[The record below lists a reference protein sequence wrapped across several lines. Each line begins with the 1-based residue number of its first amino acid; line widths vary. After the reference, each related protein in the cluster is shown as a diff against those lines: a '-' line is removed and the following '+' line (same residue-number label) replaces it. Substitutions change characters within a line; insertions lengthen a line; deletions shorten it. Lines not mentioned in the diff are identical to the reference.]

1 MTILLKVYLYLPPL
15 GIFVFTNKKI
25 GALRKKLGEFL
36 AKIKKV
42 GALRRWEEGASY
54 SPHPDWTL
62 ILGHIF
68 NRKSIRY
75 LDNLS
80 QMTHNRKISFCIPTI
95 FWIFSVVQ

>member
-1 MTILLKVYLYLPPL
+1 M
-15 GIFVFTNKKI
+15 FF
-25 GALRKKLGEFL
+25 

-42 GALRRWEEGASY
+42 GALIKKLGVFLAKIKMVGGLRRWEEGASY

-62 ILGHIF
+62 ILGQIF

-80 QMTHNRKISFCIPTI
+80 QMTHNRKISFCIPMV
-95 FWIFSVVQ
+95 F